1 MLMAIKVFIVCFFG
15 MPIGCG
21 ILLMIVAANLMKR
34 DEEMGRAQVKARR
47 ERLEARRAQTA
58 AGIRTSGGRMK

>member
-15 MPIGCG
+15 VPIGLC
-21 ILLMIVAANLMKR
+21 ILFIIVAANLMKR
-34 DEEMGRAQVKARR
+34 DEEMGRAQVKARQ